1 MNDLMVL
8 VPDRNM
14 EYAIR
19 TLLTRVES
27 LRIRSVTVEVHTHPG
42 HDPGCFVDG
51 PEFLRFAVKQARH
64 VLVMLDHEGS
74 GQDQRLSRQE
84 MEMDLQTRLESAGW
98 TGRAAAIVIDP
109 ELENWVWSD
118 SPHVDAVLGWAGRTP
133 NLRTWLTQRGYLTA
147 DSAKP
152 LHPKEALLAAIR
164 VSGKSRTSKLY
175 AAIAEKVTWSRCS
188 DETFKKLKQVL
199 SAWFGIASQ

>member
-1 MNDLMVL
+1 MNDLIVL
-8 VPDRNM
+8 VPDKNM

-19 TLLTRVES
+19 TLLARVES
-27 LRIRSVTVEVHTHPG
+27 LRIRPVAVEINTHPG

-51 PEFLRFAVKQARH
+51 PDFLRFAVKQARH
-64 VLVMLDHEGS
+64 ALVILDYEGS
-74 GQDQRLSRQE
+74 GQDRRLSRQE
-84 MEMDLQTRLESAGW
+84 MEKDLQKRLENAGW
-98 TGRAAAIVIDP
+98 SGRAAAIVIDP

-175 AAIAEKVTWSRCS
+175 GAIAEKVALSRCS
-188 DETFKKLKQVL
+188 DEAFTKLKQVL
-199 SAWFGIASQ
+199 SAWFGIANP